1 MYDFAQLR
9 LATDAFWRAISTRL
23 QDAGIDSPDGS
34 RQVARLHFGLAGP
47 SSHHRTGLWLSS
59 FQKFYE
65 EAAHRY
71 DTNIF
76 GSRL

>member
-23 QDAGIDSPDGS
+23 QDAGIDSPTALGRSPDYTS
-34 RQVARLHFGLAGP
+34 AWRDPRLIIGQACGYPLFK
-47 SSHHRTGLWLSS
+47 
-59 FQKFYE
+59 KFYE